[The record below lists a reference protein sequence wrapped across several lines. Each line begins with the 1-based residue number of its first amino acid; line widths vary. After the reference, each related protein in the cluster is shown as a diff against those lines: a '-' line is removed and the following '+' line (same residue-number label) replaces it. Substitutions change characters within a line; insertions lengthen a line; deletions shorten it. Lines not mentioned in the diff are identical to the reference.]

1 MRKLKLKDDETIY
14 KLNQAIEIARADLH
28 KAIEIYGR
36 DSNEVVIAS
45 QNLDTYIN
53 MIMKE
58 NF

>member
-1 MRKLKLKDDETIY
+1 MRGLKLKDDETIY

-45 QNLDTYIN
+45 KNLDTYIN

>member
-1 MRKLKLKDDETIY
+1 LKDDETIY